1 MRMRTVS
8 AALVLGLACSTLVVA
23 APEPVAARQ
32 ASTTR
37 AATEATHAAAT
48 VTTPLRMMTFNI
60 EEGGVHVSFGK
71 VVEAIRKARADV
83 VTVDE
88 AFGNTRRLARA
99 LGWRYV
105 APRLSIVSRL
115 PILDPAGARGRYVLV
130 QPRPGT
136 VVAVS
141 NVHLP
146 SWPGNTDRILKGV
159 AKAKIL
165 RTEREVRLPAVAPTM
180 TALRAV
186 AATGVPVFLQGDMNA
201 PSHQDW
207 TPATVGTF
215 PQIKY
220 PMPWP
225 VSTALQASGF
235 TDSYRAVHPDP
246 VASPGITW
254 PAARPRLPGWN
265 PGKKAP
271 RDRLDQIWFAGP
283 ATALTSQVVG
293 EPGAADIT
301 VSPWPSDHRA
311 VVSSFDVEAAP
322 TPVTVSVLRPLVR
335 VGRSVRVDLN
345 TGGAAGTRLLVVPRG
360 YGTGRDLAA
369 RPSRALLTRSL
380 ASTSG
385 DQHLAVPARR
395 LGPGAYD
402 AVVVV
407 DASLG
412 ELARTTFWVRAKGA
426 GPQVRARSVRSGH
439 PVAVRFSRAP
449 GNQWDWVGIYAR
461 GAAHPKQD
469 SYLDW
474 EHTGGLTAGTVRLT
488 RREDGDSTWP
498 LPPGRYVAIL
508 LADDSYQVL
517 ARTRFTIR

>member
-8 AALVLGLACSTLVVA
+8 AAVVLGLVSSTLVVA
-23 APEPVAARQ
+23 AAEPVAARQ
-32 ASTTR
+32 PATTSTMTR
-37 AATEATHAAAT
+37 AAADAS
-48 VTTPLRMMTFNI
+48 VTTSLRMMTFNI
-60 EEGGVHVSFGK
+60 EEGGTHVAFGK

-115 PILDPAGARGRYVLV
+115 PILDPAGARGRYVFV
-130 QPRPGT
+130 QPTPGT

-165 RTEREVRLPAVAPTM
+165 RTEREVRLPAIAPTM

-225 VSTALQASGF
+225 VSTALAASGF
-235 TDSYRAVHPDP
+235 TDSYRVVHPDP

-271 RDRLDQIWFAGP
+271 RDRLDQIWSAGP
-283 ATALTSQVVG
+283 ATARTSQVVG

-311 VVSSFDVEAAP
+311 VVSSFDVQAAP

-335 VGRSVRVDLN
+335 VGKQVRIDLN
-345 TGGAAGTRLLVVPRG
+345 TGGAAGARLLVVPQG

-369 RPSRALLTRSL
+369 RPSHALLSRSL
-380 ASTSG
+380 ATTSG
-385 DQHLAVPARR
+385 DQHLTVAARR

-402 AVVVV
+402 AVVI
-407 DASLG
+407 DGSLG

-426 GPQVRARSVRSGH
+426 GPKVRAASVRSGR
-439 PVAVRFSRAP
+439 PVAVRFARAP

-461 GAAHPKQD
+461 GAANPKRD

-488 RREDGDSTWP
+488 EREDGDSTWP
-498 LPPGRYVAIL
+498 LPPGKYVATL
-508 LADDSYQVL
+508 LVDDSYQVL